1 MQVTPFGR
9 AWEWQRSIWLGWLLF
24 PFGFATFISF
34 LYIGIRARRIKW
46 IVSSIIYFAITAVY
60 FYVAD
65 NYDID
70 HVVFDTMMVI
80 VLTAWI
86 TAWVQAFR
94 SRREYLRILADQVMV
109 EQGLLEEQMQ
119 TYRQV
124 YSRGKPEAPRP
135 LRRKESD
142 PTEQSTPTVLN
153 VNKATAEQL
162 RTLPSMDLISAT
174 QIVEAREREGSFKS
188 YTHLIQT
195 LNVQPHVFAKAKPL
209 MAFSDDDL
217 PDKTDGLNDTNKDIN
232 QTIEQQPKR
241 PKKQKRGR
249 IVDY

>member
-24 PFGFATFISF
+24 PFGFASFISF
-34 LYIGIRARRIKW
+34 LYIGIRARRMKW
-46 IVSSIIYFAITAVY
+46 IISSMIYFAITVVY
-60 FYVAD
+60 FYISD

-70 HVVFDTMMVI
+70 HIVFDTIMVI
-80 VLTAWI
+80 VLAAWI
-86 TAWVQAFR
+86 TAWVQGVRA
-94 SRREYLRILADQVMV
+94 RREYLRILANQVMV

-124 YSRGKPEAPRP
+124 YSHGKPEAPRP
-135 LRRKESD
+135 LRRRESD
-142 PTEQSTPTVLN
+142 ANDQATPTILN

-162 RTLPSMDLISAT
+162 RTLPSIDLMSAI
-174 QIVEAREREGSFKS
+174 QIVEAREREGAFKS

-209 MAFSDDDL
+209 MIFSDNDL
-217 PDKTDGLNDTNKDIN
+217 PNKVDA
-232 QTIEQQPKR
+232 
-241 PKKQKRGR
+241 PKKASEDVKQTKKQQTKRQRGR